1 MADHLRL
8 FDPVNLGSKRT
19 PSPPQRTG
27 PSDRPGR
34 ATTLAGVLAGLGMPY
49 PADLLPDG
57 AEPADEL
64 LEETVVVLVFTG
76 EADLSI
82 SAFRRWGMEPLA
94 ENSEKQVMV
103 LSDHAARST
112 FARLVETYGG
122 DPAEWTDP
130 KAWLTQL
137 DLIEGVRIYGRV
149 DRRHPSLD
157 ETNFGSTQPVDVL
170 IWPSSLDTK
179 RQRTKTAKTRVA
191 VLRALVDE
199 ASQRNPAIRVMAE
212 DPRSETTLLR
222 IVADEP
228 LLEALLDHELVER
241 IRLPLRPEIQAHDV
255 SRAAGPDAPPLPE
268 GEPVG
273 VIDDLVTENP
283 MMANVVTGRA
293 QFPTSHVFAAA
304 TGHGTGVAGIAAY
317 GDLRVFADPEGDA
330 HALPHP
336 IVAARIMEADPL
348 DSHRAIVVGP
358 IHLQMEQALRW
369 LHEEGVKVV
378 CCSIGETTAD
388 DSPVRD
394 EWTATIDTLA
404 RELDLVIVIAAGN
417 VTHID
422 PHHWRDDY
430 PDYLDRPE
438 ARIAVPGGAVNA
450 LTVGAKAARD
460 VLGARNGETQVPIA
474 RAGGPSPFTRTG
486 PARARRVQ
494 GAAKPEFVADGGN
507 WGWDHQLDRHVQRDP
522 NAGVLTLAPAG
533 ATGGRA
539 FAVMEGTSVAAPFVA
554 HEVAA
559 IATRYPEAGPN
570 LLRCLT
576 ALSADGGR
584 EVSRSGDAILSAY
597 GEPLAERILESG
609 PHRLILTYEGEIEP
623 KTTMVHELPIPAEFA
638 RGVHE
643 QRLTVALAYDPPVR
657 RTRRDYTMGEVAL
670 GLVRNIEPEDLIAR
684 YSRQP
689 TKAQIAENPELVAL
703 ALPKG
708 KQRPELEP
716 RHGVL
721 RANTL
726 VRQTAKMSWDED
738 DDGYFITLTDTRRAW
753 VGTEHDEPQRYALAV
768 ELSLNEKATIDL
780 YALAQLELRTRTRLR
795 VRR

>member
-1 MADHLRL
+1 MVADHLRL
-8 FDPVNLGSKRT
+8 FDPVNLGSKRVPAT
-19 PSPPQRTG
+19 PQRNNL
-27 PSDRPGR
+27 SDRPR
-34 ATTLAGVLAGLGMPY
+34 HATTLAGVLAGLGLPY
-49 PADLLPDG
+49 PADLVADG
-57 AEPADEL
+57 IEPADDLSED
-64 LEETVVVLVFTG
+64 VVTVLVFTG
-76 EADLSI
+76 EADLNT
-82 SAFRRWGMEPLA
+82 SAFRGWGMEPLA
-94 ENSEKQVMV
+94 ESSEKQVMV
-103 LSDHAARST
+103 LSDHTARAT

-137 DLIEGVRIYGRV
+137 DLIEGVRLYGRS

-157 ETNFGSTQPVDVL
+157 ETNFATPQALDVL
-170 IWPSSLDTK
+170 VWPSSLDTK
-179 RQRTKTAKTRVA
+179 RQRTKTAENRVA
-191 VLRALVDE
+191 LLRAIVDE
-199 ASQRNPAIRVMAE
+199 ASQRNSTIRVMAR
-212 DPRSETTLLR
+212 DSRPDTTLLR

-228 LLEALLDHELVER
+228 LLEVLLDHEFVER

-255 SRAAGPDAPPLPE
+255 SRAAGPDDPPLPE

-273 VIDDLVTENP
+273 VIDDLVTDNP
-283 MMANVVTGRA
+283 MLANVVADRA
-293 QFPTSHVFAAA
+293 QFPTSHIFAAA

-317 GDLRVFADPEGDA
+317 GDLRVFVGPEGDA
-330 HALPHP
+330 HTLPHP
-336 IVAARIMEADPL
+336 IVAARIMEADPH
-348 DSHRAIVVGP
+348 DPQRAVVAGP

-369 LHEEGVKVV
+369 LHQEGVKVV
-378 CCSIGETTAD
+378 CCSISETTAD

-394 EWTATIDTLA
+394 EWTTTIDTLA

-417 VTHID
+417 VTRID

-438 ARIAVPGGAVNA
+438 ARIAAPGGAVNA

-460 VLGARNGETQVPIA
+460 VLGARNRETQVPIA

-486 PARARRVQ
+486 PARARRAQ

-533 ATGGRA
+533 AAGGRT

-559 IATRYPEAGPN
+559 IATRYPDAGAN

-584 EVSRSGDAILSAY
+584 EVGRSGDAILSAY

-623 KTTMVHELPIPAEFA
+623 KTTMIHELPIPAEFA
-638 RGVHE
+638 RGAHE

-657 RTRRDYTMGEVAL
+657 RTRRDYTMGEIAL
-670 GLVRNIEPEDLIAR
+670 GLVRNIEPDDLVAR
-684 YSRQP
+684 YRRQP
-689 TKAQIAENPELVAL
+689 TTAQIAEDPALIAL
-703 ALPKG
+703 ALPTG
-708 KQRPELEP
+708 RQRPELEP
-716 RHGVL
+716 RQQVL

-726 VRQTAKMSWDED
+726 LRQTAKMRWDED
-738 DDGYFITLTDTRRAW
+738 DDGYFIVLTDSRRAW
-753 VGTEHDEPQRYALAV
+753 ATADHKEPQRYALAL
-768 ELSLNEKATIDL
+768 ELSLSEKATIDL
-780 YALAQLELRTRTRLR
+780 YALAQQKLRARTRLR
-795 VRR
+795 VR